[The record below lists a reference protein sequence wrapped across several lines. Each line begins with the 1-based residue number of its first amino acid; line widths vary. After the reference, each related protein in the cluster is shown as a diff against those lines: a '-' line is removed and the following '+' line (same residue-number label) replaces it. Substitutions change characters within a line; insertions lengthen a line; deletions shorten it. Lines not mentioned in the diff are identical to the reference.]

1 MRMKCI
7 IIEGPQGCGKTSL
20 ANYLREH
27 IPASNLYRL
36 SGNKDKTLLGK
47 EKSKK
52 MYIALLDYM
61 NAISNSDV
69 NLIFDRTFFTEY
81 VYCNLGYKDFKYD
94 DVYHELLK
102 VLGSLN
108 YDIYYVSLYL
118 KDPNI
123 YETRLRREHHNYQA
137 FSLQS
142 SVDQQNEYKKL
153 IPRIKAL
160 ANTHVYEIAT
170 DDFDV
175 AYKEIDEIFDIAK
188 KKENN

>member
-61 NAISNSDV
+61 KAISDSDV

-94 DVYHELLK
+94 DVYDELLK
-102 VLGSLN
+102 ILGGLN

-153 IPRIKAL
+153 IPGIKAL
-160 ANTHVYEIAT
+160 PNTHLYEIAT

-175 AYKEIDEIFDIAK
+175 AYKEIDEIFGITK
-188 KKENN
+188 NNN